1 VAPKRTSLLHL
12 IATSQKNV
20 SASRDTAFCLAY
32 SCGCISC
39 LFYFG
44 KEDLYRLLLKLNVNC
59 SRSGT
64 RESSRSAPFTF
75 HFEYRLKKNKK

>member
-1 VAPKRTSLLHL
+1 
-12 IATSQKNV
+12 V

-32 SCGCISC
+32 SCGFLSC
-39 LFYFG
+39 LFDFG

-64 RESSRSAPFTF
+64 RESSRSAPFTN
-75 HFEYRLKKNKK
+75 HFEYIIYKKI